1 MDNELKYETNHS
13 EEDDEIVVEMSGCS
27 TNAANGLY
35 GIV

>member
-27 TNAANGLY
+27 TNANGLY
-35 GIV
+35 GIA